1 MSIKLVESVRAIAL
15 KINKGLANIFN
26 KRIFRQASTI
36 EAQIKPLV
44 SAALLSSPEIRSLS
58 SGTLRIDFGLT
69 QDPSADIVNAV
80 TNSLSVKVRRAIATA
95 SDIKGGISITLQPTD
110 YNNLFSLSV
119 ATQITEKGEVLPW
132 LEWLLTLGQQ
142 VVVIADFGV
151 EYGSYGRTGG
161 GRMVK
166 GAAPFKVNSQYAG
179 TVDRNFITRAVEKI
193 SPQIQNIIIKAL
205 Q

>member
-1 MSIKLVESVRAIAL
+1 MSLKLVESVRAIVL
-15 KINKGLANIFN
+15 KVNKGLAKIFN
-26 KRIFRQASTI
+26 KRVSKQALTI
-36 EAQIKPLV
+36 EQQIKPLV

-58 SGTLRIDFGLT
+58 SGELRIDFGLT
-69 QDPSADIVNAV
+69 QDPSADIVNAI
-80 TNSLSVKVRRAIATA
+80 TNSLSVRVRKAIATA
-95 SDIKGGISITLQPTD
+95 SDIQGGILITLQPTD

-119 ATQITEKGEVLPW
+119 ATQITEKGDVLPW

-142 VVVIADFGV
+142 VVIADFGV

-161 GRMVK
+161 GRMVE
-166 GAAPFKVNSQYAG
+166 GATPFKVNSQYAG

>member
-1 MSIKLVESVRAIAL
+1 MPINLTESARAIAL
-15 KINKGLANIFN
+15 KINKGLASIFN
-26 KRIFRQASTI
+26 KIVSKKARSI
-36 EAQIKPLV
+36 EEQIRPLV
-44 SAALLSSPEIRSLS
+44 SAALLSSSEIRSLS

-80 TNSLSVKVRRAIATA
+80 TNSLSVQARKAVA
-95 SDIKGGISITLQPTD
+95 SSSGIKGGVLITLQPAD
-110 YNNLFSLSV
+110 YSNLFSLST

-142 VVVIADFGV
+142 VIIADFGV

-161 GRMVK
+161 GRMVE
-166 GAAPFKVNSQYAG
+166 GVAAFKVNSQYAG
-179 TVDRNFITRAVEKI
+179 TIDNNFITRAI
-193 SPQIQNIIIKAL
+193 NPILPQIRNIIIKAL

>member
-1 MSIKLVESVRAIAL
+1 MSVKLVEGLRAIAL
-15 KINKGLANIFN
+15 KVNKGLANIFN

-36 EAQIKPLV
+36 EEQIKPLV

-69 QDPSADIVNAV
+69 QDPSADIVNAI
-80 TNSLSVKVRRAIATA
+80 TNSLSVKVQRAIATA

-110 YNNLFSLSV
+110 YDNLFSLSV
-119 ATQITEKGEVLPW
+119 ATQITEKGDVLPW

-142 VVVIADFGV
+142 VVIADFGV
-151 EYGSYGRTGG
+151 QYGSYGRTGG

-166 GAAPFKVNSQYAG
+166 GAAPFKVDSQYAG
-179 TVDRNFITRAVEKI
+179 TSDRNFITKAVEKI